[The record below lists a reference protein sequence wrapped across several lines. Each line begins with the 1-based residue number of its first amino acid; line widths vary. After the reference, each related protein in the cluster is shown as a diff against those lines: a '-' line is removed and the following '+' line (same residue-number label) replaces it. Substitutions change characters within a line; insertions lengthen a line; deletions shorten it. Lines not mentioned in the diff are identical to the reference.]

1 MTTAFVLSGGN
12 NLGAV
17 QVGMLRAL
25 AEHGEHPDLIIGASV
40 GAINGGWLAA
50 GCDVAAIDRLAAT
63 WESMSRSDIFPLSP
77 VGGLLGFIGQRDH
90 LISNGNLRRLLKRQL
105 QFENLEDAPIPLTVI
120 STDLLTGRE
129 NAITKG
135 SAIRAILASAAIPG
149 VFPAVDI
156 DGRPQIDGGVV
167 NDTPVSHAIK
177 AGADVIWALPTGF
190 SCSASKAPTSALA
203 MILHAIGMMAS
214 QRLVIEIERYRA
226 TTDLRIVP
234 PPCPL
239 DISPIDFSQAPRLI
253 EAGYSTAMAW
263 LEMGRPPVRPEITLQ
278 SEPVD

>member
-40 GAINGGWLAA
+40 GAVNGGWLAA

-77 VGGLLGFIGQRDH
+77 VGGFLGFIGQRDH
-90 LISNGNLRRLLKRQL
+90 LVSNGNLRRLLKRQL

-129 NAITKG
+129 NAITTG
-135 SAIRAILASAAIPG
+135 NATRAILASAAIPG
-149 VFPAVDI
+149 VFPAIDI

-190 SCSASKAPTSALA
+190 SCSASKAPKSALA

-214 QRLVIEIERYRA
+214 QRLVIEIERYRG
-226 TTDLRIVP
+226 TSDLRIVP

-278 SEPVD
+278 SEPVN

>member
-25 AEHGEHPDLIIGASV
+25 AENGIHPDLIVGASV
-40 GAINGGWLAA
+40 GAVNGGWLAA
-50 GCDVAAIDRLAAT
+50 GCSVEAVDRLANT
-63 WESMSRSDIFPLSP
+63 WESMSRHDIFPFSA
-77 VGGLLGFIGQRDH
+77 VGGLLGAIGRRDH
-90 LISNGNLRRLLKRQL
+90 LVSNRNLRRLLKKNL

-120 STDLLTGRE
+120 STDVLTGSE
-129 NAITKG
+129 KAISTGNAIQ
-135 SAIRAILASAAIPG
+135 AILASSAIPG

-167 NDTPVSHAIK
+167 NDTPVSHAVK

-190 SCSASKAPTSALA
+190 SCSAKAAPTSALA
-203 MILHAIGMMAS
+203 MTLHAIGIMAS
-214 QRLVIEIERYRA
+214 QRLVSDIERYRGKC
-226 TTDLRIVP
+226 DLRIVP

-239 DISPIDFSQAPRLI
+239 EISPIDFTQAPQLI
-253 EAGYSTAMAW
+253 EAGYSTAMTW
-263 LEMGRPPVRPEITLQ
+263 LEMGRPDVRAEVTLQ
-278 SEPVD
+278 H

>member
-25 AEHGEHPDLIIGASV
+25 AEHDIHPDMIVGSSV
-40 GAINGGWLAA
+40 GAVNGGWLAS
-50 GCDVAAIDRLAAT
+50 GCDVSAIDKLAST
-63 WESMSRSDIFPLSP
+63 WESMSRKDIFPLSP
-77 VGGLLGFIGQRDH
+77 VGGFLGFIGKRDH
-90 LISNGNLRRLLKRQL
+90 LVSNRNLRNLLKRDL

-120 STDLLTGRE
+120 STDVLTGRE
-129 NAITKG
+129 NAISTG
-135 SAIRAILASAAIPG
+135 NAVQAILASAAIPG

-190 SCSASKAPTSALA
+190 SCSASEAPGSALA
-203 MILHAIGMMAS
+203 MTLHAIGIMAS
-214 QRLVIEIERYRA
+214 QRLVIEIERYRHA
-226 TTDLRIVP
+226 VDLRIVP

-253 EAGYSTAMAW
+253 EAGYSTTMTW
-263 LEMGRPPVRPEITLQ
+263 LEMDHPNVNADVTLQ
-278 SEPVD
+278 S

>member
-25 AEHGEHPDLIIGASV
+25 AEHGEHPDLIVGASV
-40 GAINGGWLAA
+40 GAVNGGWLAA
-50 GCDVAAIDRLAAT
+50 GCDVAAIDRLAAI

-77 VGGLLGFIGQRDH
+77 LGGLLGFIGRRDH
-90 LISNGNLRRLLKRQL
+90 LVSNRNLRRMLKREL

-120 STDLLTGRE
+120 STDVLNGRE
-129 NAITKG
+129 RAISSGNAVD
-135 SAIRAILASAAIPG
+135 AILASAAIPG
-149 VFPAVDI
+149 VFPPVDI
-156 DGRPQIDGGVV
+156 DGRPQMDGGVV

-190 SCSASKAPTSALA
+190 SCSSTTPPDTALA
-203 MILHAIGMMAS
+203 MTLHAIGIMAS
-214 QRLVIEIERYRA
+214 QRLVVDIELYRG
-226 TTDLRIVP
+226 TTDLRIIP

-239 DISPIDFSQAPRLI
+239 EISPIDFSQAPRLL

-263 LEMGRPPVRPEITLQ
+263 LEMGRPDVHAEVTLQ
-278 SEPVD
+278 SPAPS